1 MRIGELSRETG
12 VPVETIRYY
21 EKEGLLEPPMRL
33 QNNYRSYGDR
43 HLARLRFIAHC
54 RKLDMGLAE
63 IREILNYDSSKPEEA
78 GHIHELLHRQ
88 IEAVDARIRALTELQ
103 TKLYEL
109 EHSCHGHTQ
118 GHQCGIIQEL
128 SAPEAG
134 RKPDAGSIK
143 LAHG

>member
-54 RKLDMGLAE
+54 RKLDMGLEE
-63 IREILNYDSSKPEEA
+63 IREILNYDSSKPNRP
-78 GHIHELLHRQ
+78 GIF
-88 IEAVDARIRALTELQ
+88 TS
-103 TKLYEL
+103 
-109 EHSCHGHTQ
+109 SC
-118 GHQCGIIQEL
+118 IVRL
-128 SAPEAG
+128 RRWMPESG
-134 RKPDAGSIK
+134 R
-143 LAHG
+143 

>member
-54 RKLDMGLAE
+54 PKVLRKSV
-63 IREILNYDSSKPEEA
+63 RF
-78 GHIHELLHRQ
+78 
-88 IEAVDARIRALTELQ
+88 
-103 TKLYEL
+103 
-109 EHSCHGHTQ
+109 
-118 GHQCGIIQEL
+118 
-128 SAPEAG
+128 
-134 RKPDAGSIK
+134 
-143 LAHG
+143 

>member
-54 RKLDMGLAE
+54 RKLDMSLEE

-88 IEAVDARIRALTELQ
+88 IEAVDARIRALT
-103 TKLYEL
+103 
-109 EHSCHGHTQ
+109 CHGHTQ
-118 GHQCGIIQEL
+118 GDQCGIIQEL

>member
-43 HLARLRFIAHC
+43 HLARLRCIAHC
-54 RKLDMGLAE
+54 RKLDMSLEE

-128 SAPEAG
+128 SVPEAG

>member
-1 MRIGELSRETG
+1 MS
-12 VPVETIRYY
+12 
-21 EKEGLLEPPMRL
+21 LE
-33 QNNYRSYGDR
+33 
-43 HLARLRFIAHC
+43 
-54 RKLDMGLAE
+54 E

-109 EHSCHGHTQ
+109 EPSCHGHTQ